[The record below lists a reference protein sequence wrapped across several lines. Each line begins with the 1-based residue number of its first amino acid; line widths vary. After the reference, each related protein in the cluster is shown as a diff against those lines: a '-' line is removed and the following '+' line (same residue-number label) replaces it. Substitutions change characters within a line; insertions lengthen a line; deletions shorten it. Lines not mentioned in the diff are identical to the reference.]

1 MAAQGRDQRTRALE
15 ALQVGRGAGLGR
27 WWGSKQLIV
36 LRRGTTVEASLCPEP
51 TGSAF
56 VKVGKTIFTLVIAAT
71 LGLSR
76 HSVAQDWPTTDFL
89 VREGSPYMDYS
100 ASQSAQKTLGKL
112 SSILNH
118 PGDALSGSD
127 GESAEPPPLSAAVK
141 ADMEAYLQSVA
152 DYLKQASFPAPLLV
166 RTDQMANPPGTQIAY
181 PAYFYAFPPER
192 STEYA
197 YYSHVCDNGST
208 SYIHINGPQFLSG
221 GKITAKGFGDLA
233 HELFHAVQRNTRVGR
248 ENCKS
253 GYGAWINEGQAEAFG
268 HDMARKFRAKAGD
281 APLSRWGGRQSY
293 AAGLYVKSSEESSY
307 RHDLAYQTSS
317 LWRYLAEAWHLRE
330 RGQASGGAKPGPDMG
345 SDYGTDYGYL
355 ALMMDRSFE
364 GGGAR
369 AELQWLNDWL
379 EGELWGGLDR
389 VYTDFIS
396 VFADYGAYRITSKR
410 SVKESRRRWRDV
422 VLGGNPNKNYPACKT
437 VTLNQQQ
444 PDGAAKL
451 TLKKVA
457 SSCIEVDISAYTTP
471 KTFDI
476 SITTADKPHMRQLH
490 LTLAGGQQLQMAAP
504 MKDIPESGR
513 VMSSWRFEMDPAE
526 SQVLII
532 TNVARKPGSTRI
544 QDIDVAIALAG
555 HDSSEQPQ
563 PYRSGKRQQTTGAT
577 VKPGPA
583 GARQART
590 LRHQKMV
597 GETHGAG
604 STRWEYKPQPN
615 KCSSKNHW
623 RINCEAMARIE
634 LTIVHPA
641 EMGGITPSSDAS
653 GGIIASMMEMVPSA
667 NFEEIGQFQ
676 NYLDDTPGITVA
688 LEVPGIDYGY
698 TGTVSDARIRVSGG
712 RGNHDLISFA
722 SKPVDPHPPCTY
734 GPPVGRVTI
743 EEFSPAILRGS
754 YTAAVIEAAF
764 PRNVK
769 RCPAASVVK
778 NISGSFIVTAPLM
791 QDQRGETDVSWYKE
805 FAFSEAANFVPA
817 GFDSTNMPNHL
828 DNMPA
833 LPKSIGQPMAASGL
847 ADDWEVDVDDCA
859 CDCDEFRAAMKAS
872 TRLMMG
878 AAGEPDKESMRLLSC
893 MGLCAAK
900 VSDCPM

>member
-1 MAAQGRDQRTRALE
+1 MKSVIIALMMAAA
-15 ALQVGRGAGLGR
+15 
-27 WWGSKQLIV
+27 
-36 LRRGTTVEASLCPEP
+36 
-51 TGSAF
+51 
-56 VKVGKTIFTLVIAAT
+56 

-76 HSVAQDWPTTDFL
+76 HGVAQDWPTTDFL
-89 VREGSPYMDYS
+89 VREGSPDMDYS
-100 ASQSAQKTLGKL
+100 ASQSAQKALNKINETLD
-112 SSILNH
+112 H
-118 PGDALSGSD
+118 PLDALGGSGP
-127 GESAEPPPLSAAVK
+127 ESAELPPLSAAVK

-152 DYLKQASFPAPLLV
+152 DYLQRAGFPAPLLL
-166 RTDQMANPPGTQIAY
+166 RTDQMADLPGTQIAY
-181 PAYFYAFPPER
+181 PAYVYAFPSSPQKKR

-197 YYSHVCDNGST
+197 YYSHICDDGST
-208 SYIHINGPQFLSG
+208 SYIHINGPQFLSD
-221 GKITAKGFGDLA
+221 GKIAAKGFGDLA

-268 HDMARKFRAKAGD
+268 HDMARKFRGKAGD

-293 AAGLYVKSSEESSY
+293 AADLYVKSSEESKY

-317 LWRYLAEAWHLRE
+317 FWRYLAEAWHLRE
-330 RGQASGGAKPGPDMG
+330 RGQASGGAKPGPDMS

-355 ALMMDRSFE
+355 AVMMNRSFD
-364 GGGAR
+364 GGGAQ

-379 EGELWGGLDR
+379 EAELWGGLDR

-410 SVKESRRRWRDV
+410 SVEESRRRWRDV
-422 VLGGNPNKNYPACKT
+422 VLGGNPNKNHPACKT
-437 VTLNQQQ
+437 VKLNQQHSNA
-444 PDGAAKL
+444 AAKL

-471 KTFDI
+471 KTFDV

-526 SQVLII
+526 SQVLIV
-532 TNVARKPGSTRI
+532 TNVARAPGSTRI
-544 QDIDVAIALAG
+544 QDIDVDIALAG

-563 PYRSGKRQQTTGAT
+563 PYRSGKGQQTAGAT
-577 VKPGPA
+577 VVPGPA
-583 GARQART
+583 GAHQARA
-590 LRHQKMV
+590 LRHQKMT

-604 STRWEYKPQPN
+604 STRWEYEPQPN

-623 RINCEAMARIE
+623 RSNCEAVARIE
-634 LTIVHPA
+634 LTIVHPV

-667 NFEEIGQFQ
+667 NFAQIGQFQ
-676 NYLDDTPGITVA
+676 NYLDDTPGITIA
-688 LEVPGIDYGY
+688 LEVPAIDYGY
-698 TGTVSDARIRVSGG
+698 TGAVSDARIRVSGG
-712 RGNHDLISFA
+712 RGNHDLISLA
-722 SKPVDPHPPCTY
+722 GKPVDSHPPCTY

-743 EEFSPAILRGS
+743 EEFSPVILRGS

-769 RCPAASVVK
+769 RCPTAAVVK

-791 QDQRGETDVSWYKE
+791 QDQRGETDVSWVKE

-817 GFDSTNMPNHL
+817 GFDRAKLPNHL
-828 DNMPA
+828 DYMPA
-833 LPKSIGQPMAASGL
+833 PAKSIDQPAAASASGQ

-859 CDCDEFRAAMKAS
+859 CDCNEFRAAMKAS
-872 TRLMMG
+872 TGLMMG
-878 AAGEPDKESMRLLSC
+878 AGGEPDQESMRLLSC